1 MKLIT
6 LALGIVGGIYLT
18 ISHPDIAM
26 QILMGFIDFI
36 NWLSAYASSMLK
48 GI

>member
-6 LALGIVGGIYLT
+6 LALGIVGGIYL
-18 ISHPDIAM
+18 SLEHPEMAM